1 MLNDSSSFRQDLRAS
16 WILWGALGSSWKRE
30 KGEGGAGRRRRIEGV
45 KEPPQALERRKKGTL
60 RLEGT
65 KRMPL
70 QPLSRKVTLKTTRP
84 LTRGQRCV
92 CPFPAGVHL
101 PRDANLKGVSSAH
114 ARVSPAASTGLSSLV
129 SDGARA
135 AGSPSVPDGHRAL
148 LPTWL
153 CVWTSCGPGPECAR
167 RRKPTAVHSPPVLHS
182 GHSEPCPAFPRLSPS
197 GPSGP
202 YRHASFSW
210 AS

>member
-45 KEPPQALERRKKGTL
+45 KEPPQALERRKKETL

-70 QPLSRKVTLKTTRP
+70 QPLSRKVALKTTRP
-84 LTRGQRCV
+84 LTRGQRYV
-92 CPFPAGVHL
+92 CPFPAGVYL
-101 PRDANLKGVSSAH
+101 PRDANLKGVSSTH
-114 ARVSPAASTGLSSLV
+114 AWVSPAASTGLSSFV
-129 SDGARA
+129 WDGTRT
-135 AGSPSVPDGHRAL
+135 AGSPSVPAYLGVCAL
-148 LPTWL
+148 SPR
-153 CVWTSCGPGPECAR
+153 TSSGPGPEFAC
-167 RRKPTAVHSPPVLHS
+167 
-182 GHSEPCPAFPRLSPS
+182 CRLSGNPQRSTVPQFCILGILSHALLSHGSLPS

-202 YRHASFSW
+202 YRHASFSC